1 MPPGDKLTEQQR
13 QAILDLHAAGR
24 GRNDIARQLG
34 IGFATVTA
42 IVNAAGLTFE
52 RSAETV
58 AATEAKRLDA
68 RARRAIIAE
77 QLLLDVQRLQGLM
90 WTPGKIFNFGGKE
103 NTYAEEPVDEPP
115 IRDKR
120 DLMHSI
126 SMGLTAAI
134 KLDEYDSGTGLPA
147 ALSLLERI
155 ADGLTGKHGDGDDE
169 WPGKPDEQT
178 GTGSA

>member
-1 MPPGDKLTEQQR
+1 MAKDRITDQQR
-13 QAILDLHAAGR
+13 QAVLDLHAAGR
-24 GRNDIARQLG
+24 GRNDIARALG
-34 IGFATVTA
+34 IGAATVTA
-42 IVNAAGLTFE
+42 IVQQAGLTFE
-52 RSAETV
+52 RSGESQ

-68 RARRAIIAE
+68 RARRAVIAE

-90 WTPGKIFNFGGKE
+90 WTPGKIFNFGGKD
-103 NTYAEEPVDEPP
+103 NSYAEQPVDEPP

-126 SMGLTAAI
+126 SLGLTAAV

-155 ADGLTGKHGDGDDE
+155 AEGLTGKHGDGADE
-169 WPGKPDEQT
+169 WPDKPDEQT

>member
-1 MPPGDKLTEQQR
+1 MAGERLTDQQR
-13 QAILDLHAAGR
+13 QAILDLHAASR
-24 GRNDIARQLG
+24 GRNEIARQLK
-34 IGFATVTA
+34 IGAATVTA
-42 IVNAAGLTFE
+42 VVQAAGLNFE

-90 WTPGKIFNFGGKE
+90 WTPAKIFNFGGKE
-103 NTYAEEPVDEPP
+103 NTYAERDVSEPP

-134 KLDEYDSGTGLPA
+134 RLDEYDSGTGLPA

-155 ADGLTGKHGDGDDE
+155 ADGLTGKHGNGDDE
-169 WPGKPDEQT
+169 WPDKPDEAS
-178 GTGSA
+178 GA